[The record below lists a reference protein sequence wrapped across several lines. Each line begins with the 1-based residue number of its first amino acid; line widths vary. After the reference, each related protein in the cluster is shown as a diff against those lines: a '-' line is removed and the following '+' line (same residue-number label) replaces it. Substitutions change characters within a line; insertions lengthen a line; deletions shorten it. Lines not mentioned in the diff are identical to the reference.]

1 MISIANEAMYN
12 NIKYNKINQFFFD
25 CTYKMVPPNKNKF
38 KLMVLSGFNI
48 VSKKLYY
55 VRFVLLTN
63 KKENTFKALFKIL
76 KENYH
81 FNPRNIMCDFS
92 LGQIKEVKEIYPYT
106 NSLLFFSL
114 FQSFLESF
122 NEEYN

>member
-48 VSKKLYY
+48 V
-55 VRFVLLTN
+55 
-63 KKENTFKALFKIL
+63 
-76 KENYH
+76 
-81 FNPRNIMCDFS
+81 
-92 LGQIKEVKEIYPYT
+92 
-106 NSLLFFSL
+106 
-114 FQSFLESF
+114 
-122 NEEYN
+122 